1 MVKIW
6 HSIQI
11 MLQTE
16 IDFLNR
22 NNVKVT
28 ERADGAPEARYRNGG
43 AKVERKYVALRADI
57 DKVQRDVE

>member
-1 MVKIW
+1 
-6 HSIQI
+6 

-57 DKVQRDVE
+57 NEVQKDIE